1 MGTAA
6 APATRSANK
15 ISIDRN
21 SRVPFYQQSYDAVRI
36 AMQDGTFLP
45 GAALPSLTVLTA
57 DLGISRKTV
66 RRAIQKLLDEG
77 LLVGDINAG
86 LRAPEA
92 KTARIADVIP
102 VTAPPAQPAPEAVP
116 QPAPRPAP
124 QPSAAEAVLVNAPR
138 ASAAPQ
144 LAPIE
149 NTPAESTPIQT
160 TPIQTRQAETQLDT
174 GQIAAAIVE
183 AAREAPEVDKLL
195 AATARK
201 QEPLP
206 ALFNRR
212 SILELIDLSRLRA
225 QGELRP
231 FRPGMPDTR
240 EFPMEIWEGLRA
252 RLLRDRG
259 ADLLDTAET
268 FGYQSLRE
276 AIAARLRTSR
286 GLKCSSDQVI
296 VCPGIQQALQLAIN
310 TLVSPG
316 DQVGLEEP
324 GIYGVKAAF
333 LQAGAKVVP
342 LLVDEEGVNV
352 PDARRQNPPV
362 LVYTTPANQFPL
374 GAAQS
379 LPRRLSLVEFARQT
393 NTWILED
400 DSDGDFCYTGRP
412 VPSLQGLDDQ
422 KRVIYLGTT
431 GKALFPSLEIGYLVV
446 PLSLLE
452 SFSKAKEIMGGSPC
466 AIDQATLAHFLLEGH
481 FDRHLHRM
489 NAIYFQRLQALQQSV
504 DSDLDGY
511 IDLEPATGGLH
522 AVGWLA
528 RGLDE
533 KTVANSAASAGIE
546 LPLLS
551 SYGRTALVRPGV
563 LFGFASFT
571 EKKIRQTIHRL
582 SQALRAPEPNYK
594 ALLPAPLPAP
604 ESEKP
609 SFLRRLFGS

>member
-6 APATRSANK
+6 APASKQAKT

-21 SRVPFYQQSYDAVRI
+21 SRVPYYQQSYDAVRL
-36 AMQDGTFLP
+36 AMQDGTFP
-45 GAALPSLTVLTA
+45 AGSALPSLTILTA

-66 RRAIQKLLDEG
+66 RRAIQKLIDEG
-77 LLVGDINAG
+77 LLAGDINTG
-86 LRAPEA
+86 LRIPEA
-92 KTARIADVIP
+92 KSPAVAKVAAPPRTPEPRGKFDKPAVP
-102 VTAPPAQPAPEAVP
+102 TAPPVRLVEHPAVEVPKAPLEDAGKLDPPEAATVIV
-116 QPAPRPAP
+116 
-124 QPSAAEAVLVNAPR
+124 EAVL
-138 ASAAPQ
+138 
-144 LAPIE
+144 
-149 NTPAESTPIQT
+149 
-160 TPIQTRQAETQLDT
+160 
-174 GQIAAAIVE
+174 E
-183 AAREAPEVDKLL
+183 AQEVDKPL
-195 AATARK
+195 AAAVRK
-201 QEPLP
+201 PDSLP
-206 ALFNRR
+206 VLFSRR
-212 SILELIDLSRLRA
+212 SILDHIDLSRLRA
-225 QGELRP
+225 PGEMRP
-231 FRPGMPDTR
+231 FRPGLPDTR
-240 EFPMEIWEGLRA
+240 EFPMEVWEGLRA
-252 RLLRDRG
+252 RLLRDR
-259 ADLLDTAET
+259 APDLLAIPEA

-276 AIAARLRTSR
+276 AIASRLRTSR

-296 VCPGIQQALQLAIN
+296 ICPGIQQALQLAIN

-316 DQVGLEEP
+316 DMVGLEEP

-333 LQAGAKVVP
+333 LHAGAKVIP
-342 LLVDEEGVNV
+342 LLVDDEGVNV

-374 GAAQS
+374 GASQS
-379 LPRRLSLVEFARQT
+379 LPRRLTLVDYARQT

-431 GKALFPSLEIGYLVV
+431 GKTVFPSLEIGYLVV

-481 FDRHLHRM
+481 FDRHLQRM
-489 NAIYFQRLQALQQSV
+489 NAIYYQRLQALSQAV
-504 DSDLDGY
+504 DSELDGY

-533 KTVANSAASAGIE
+533 TTVANSAASAGIE
-546 LPLLS
+546 LPILS

-563 LFGFASFT
+563 LFGFASFAERT
-571 EKKIRQTIHRL
+571 IRQTVHRL
-582 SQALRAPEPNYK
+582 GQALRAPEPNYR
-594 ALLPAPLPAP
+594 ALLPVPLPAP
-604 ESEKP
+604 GTEKP
-609 SFLRRLFGS
+609 GFFRRLFRP

>member
-6 APATRSANK
+6 APASKPSKT

-21 SRVPFYQQSYDAVRI
+21 SRIPFYQQSYDAIRL
-36 AMQDGTFLP
+36 AMQDGTFP
-45 GAALPSLTVLTA
+45 AGSALPSLTILTA

-66 RRAIQKLLDEG
+66 RRAIQKLLDED
-77 LLVGDINAG
+77 LLHGDINTG
-86 LRAPEA
+86 LRVPEA
-92 KTARIADVIP
+92 KSAAVAKMASPRILEPRVKPEKPGP
-102 VTAPPAQPAPEAVP
+102 VVPAAPPVPSQPLPLEAPKLQA
-116 QPAPRPAP
+116 PAAD
-124 QPSAAEAVLVNAPR
+124 LGKTD
-138 ASAAPQ
+138 
-144 LAPIE
+144 
-149 NTPAESTPIQT
+149 TPAVAAVIVDVT
-160 TPIQTRQAETQLDT
+160 LD
-174 GQIAAAIVE
+174 V
-183 AAREAPEVDKLL
+183 PEVDKPL
-195 AATARK
+195 AATVRK
-201 QEPLP
+201 PDPLP
-206 ALFNRR
+206 VLFSRR
-212 SILELIDLSRLRA
+212 SVLDLIDLSRLRA
-225 QGELRP
+225 PGEMRP
-231 FRPGMPDTR
+231 FRPGLPDAR

-259 ADLLDTAET
+259 ADLLAIPEA

-296 VCPGIQQALQLAIN
+296 ICPGIQQALQLAIN

-316 DQVGLEEP
+316 DMVGVEEP

-333 LQAGAKVVP
+333 LHAGAKVIP
-342 LLVDEEGVNV
+342 LLVDDEGVNV

-374 GAAQS
+374 GASQS
-379 LPRRLSLVEFARQT
+379 LPRRLTLVDYARQT

-412 VPSLQGLDDQ
+412 VPSLQGLDDK

-431 GKALFPSLEIGYLVV
+431 GKTVFPSLEIGYLVV

-481 FDRHLHRM
+481 FDRHLQRM
-489 NAIYFQRLQALQQSV
+489 NAIYYQRLQALSQAV
-504 DSDLDGY
+504 DSELDGY

-533 KTVANSAASAGIE
+533 TMVANSAASAGIE
-546 LPLLS
+546 LPVLS

-563 LFGFASFT
+563 LFGFASFA
-571 EKKIRQTIHRL
+571 EKTIRQTVQRL
-582 SQALRAPEPNYK
+582 GQALRAPEPNYR

-604 ESEKP
+604 GTEKQG
-609 SFLRRLFGS
+609 FFRRLFRP

>member
-6 APATRSANK
+6 APASRSAK
-15 ISIDRN
+15 TISIDRN
-21 SRVPFYQQSYDAVRI
+21 SRVPFYQQTYDAVRLAI
-36 AMQDGTFLP
+36 EDGTYP
-45 GAALPSLTVLTA
+45 AGSALPSLTSLTA
-57 DLGISRKTV
+57 GLGISRKTV
-66 RRAIQKLLDEG
+66 RRAIQKLVDEG
-77 LLVGDINAG
+77 VLVGDINAG
-86 LRAPEA
+86 LRVPEA
-92 KTARIADVIP
+92 KSAAAARIVP
-102 VTAPPAQPAPEAVP
+102 APPREHRIKADKPLVPAALPVPPEDLTVEVLKAPESELGKMDTP
-116 QPAPRPAP
+116 Q
-124 QPSAAEAVLVNAPR
+124 V
-138 ASAAPQ
+138 
-144 LAPIE
+144 
-149 NTPAESTPIQT
+149 
-160 TPIQTRQAETQLDT
+160 
-174 GQIAAAIVE
+174 AAATVE
-183 AAREAPEVDKLL
+183 AMREVPEVDKALL
-195 AATARK
+195 AAARK
-201 QEPLP
+201 PDPLP
-206 ALFNRR
+206 VLFSRR
-212 SILELIDLSRLRA
+212 SILDHIDLSRLRA
-225 QGELRP
+225 PGEMRP
-231 FRPGMPDTR
+231 FRPGLPDTR

-259 ADLLDTAET
+259 ADLLIIPEA

-316 DQVGLEEP
+316 DLVGLEEP

-333 LQAGAKVVP
+333 LHAGAKVIP
-342 LLVDEEGVNV
+342 LLVDDEGVNV

-374 GAAQS
+374 GASQS
-379 LPRRLSLVEFARQT
+379 LPRRLTLVDYARQT

-400 DSDGDFCYTGRP
+400 DSDGDFCYNGRP

-431 GKALFPSLEIGYLVV
+431 GKTVFPSLEIGYLVV

-481 FDRHLHRM
+481 FDRHLQRM
-489 NAIYFQRLQALQQSV
+489 NAIYYQRLQALSQAV
-504 DSDLDGY
+504 DSELDGY

-533 KTVANSAASAGIE
+533 TMVANSAASAGIE
-546 LPLLS
+546 LPILS
-551 SYGRTALVRPGV
+551 SYGKTALVRPGV
-563 LFGFASFT
+563 LFGFASFAERT
-571 EKKIRQTIHRL
+571 IRQTVRRL
-582 SQALRAPEPNYK
+582 GEALRAPEPNYR
-594 ALLPAPLPAP
+594 ALLPAPLPTPLPAP
-604 ESEKP
+604 GTEKP
-609 SFLRRLFGS
+609 GFFRRLFRP

>member
-21 SRVPFYQQSYDAVRI
+21 SRVPFYQQSYDAVRL
-36 AMQDGTFLP
+36 AMQDGTLAP

-77 LLVGDINAG
+77 LLEGDINSG
-86 LRAPEA
+86 LKVPVA
-92 KTARIADVIP
+92 KTAGVAAAVAF
-102 VTAPPAQPAPEAVP
+102 APTPAKPAPAKPEAVDVQPATQASTPIPALANAPQAAAAP
-116 QPAPRPAP
+116 QPAPL
-124 QPSAAEAVLVNAPR
+124 EAKPV
-138 ASAAPQ
+138 
-144 LAPIE
+144 
-149 NTPAESTPIQT
+149 
-160 TPIQTRQAETQLDT
+160 ETKVDT
-174 GQIAAAIVE
+174 ARVAAAIVE
-183 AAREAPEVDKLL
+183 EAREAPEVDKLL

-259 ADLLDTAET
+259 AELLDTPET

-310 TLVSPG
+310 TLLSPG
-316 DQVGLEEP
+316 DLVGLEEP

-342 LLVDEEGVNV
+342 LLVDDEGVNV

-374 GAAQS
+374 GTAQS

-393 NTWILED
+393 NTWIIED

-412 VPSLQGLDDQ
+412 IPSLQGLDDQ

-489 NAIYFQRLQALQQSV
+489 NAIYFQRLQALHQSV
-504 DSDLDGY
+504 DSELDGY
-511 IDLEPATGGLH
+511 IDLEPASGGLH

-582 SQALRAPEPNYK
+582 GQALRAPEPNYK

-604 ESEKP
+604 ESQKP
-609 SFLRRLFGS
+609 GLLRRLFGS